1 MESIGS
7 SLSAKKDFEGGT
19 GMEGPSEVGF
29 KGTRWTCLW
38 GVKNGFKG
46 ELNDWKMNKRQ
57 SHIDETMSS
66 P

>member
-1 MESIGS
+1 
-7 SLSAKKDFEGGT
+7 
-19 GMEGPSEVGF
+19 MEGPSEVGF